1 MTKVFVLI
9 YYLVT
14 GMAASGTIATAS
26 VEFSSL
32 GECERASAQIR
43 EHFSST
49 FVTFRH
55 VCVEKTSVP
64 VAR

>member
-1 MTKVFVLI
+1 MTIKTFVLI

-14 GMAASGTIATAS
+14 GLSGSGSIATAS

-49 FVTFRH
+49 LVTVRH
-55 VCVEKTSVP
+55 VCVEKT